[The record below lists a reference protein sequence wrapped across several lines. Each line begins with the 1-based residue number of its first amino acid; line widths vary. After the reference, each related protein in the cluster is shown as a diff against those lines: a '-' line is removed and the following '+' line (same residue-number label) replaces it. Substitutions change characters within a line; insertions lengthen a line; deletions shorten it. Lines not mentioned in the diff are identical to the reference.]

1 MRRSSPTGPSASGR
15 RTRRSRRRRGSTP
28 PPRSRPS
35 HRDGPSSAVS
45 PGRSIAAS
53 ARSRCRSTGAP
64 GSRPSSARTPASTTG
79 DSGSSRGTPP
89 PASTPSRFARPI
101 SQAPSRPTSG
111 RRRSPTGRAA
121 SSRSSSSFR
130 DENPM
135 TSSQSSV
142 GYTPNTTC
150 KQQHHRP
157 RMEAGNIMN
166 ARTRTARRATV
177 FVALAA
183 ALPIGLAACGSTNTP
198 AASGAVAA
206 PSTSSSA
213 PTTASSSST
222 TDAMSQPFG
231 AACTAVPK
239 DGKGSFNGM
248 ATDPVATAA
257 SNNPVLSTLVTAVKA
272 AGLVD
277 TLNSAP
283 ALTVFAPTDDAFAKI
298 PADTLNK
305 VLADKATLTAILT
318 HHVVAG
324 QLDPTQVVGTQDTLN
339 KDQITVKGDTN
350 GMTIENGATPAKVL
364 CGNIPTA
371 NATVYV
377 IDSVLMPS

>member
-1 MRRSSPTGPSASGR
+1 
-15 RTRRSRRRRGSTP
+15 
-28 PPRSRPS
+28 
-35 HRDGPSSAVS
+35 
-45 PGRSIAAS
+45 
-53 ARSRCRSTGAP
+53 
-64 GSRPSSARTPASTTG
+64 
-79 DSGSSRGTPP
+79 
-89 PASTPSRFARPI
+89 
-101 SQAPSRPTSG
+101 
-111 RRRSPTGRAA
+111 
-121 SSRSSSSFR
+121 
-130 DENPM
+130 
-135 TSSQSSV
+135 
-142 GYTPNTTC
+142 
-150 KQQHHRP
+150 
-157 RMEAGNIMN
+157 MEAGNIMN

-283 ALTVFAPTDDAFAKI
+283 AITVFAPTNDAFAKI

-305 VLADKATLTAILT
+305 VLADKPTLTKILT
-318 HHVVAG
+318 NHVVAG
-324 QLDPTQVVGTQDTLN
+324 KIAPDQLAGDHKTLAGTTL
-339 KDQITVKGDTN
+339 TVKGSGEMFTV
-350 GMTIENGATPAKVL
+350 GKENANIV
-364 CGNIPTA
+364 CGNVTTA
-371 NATVYV
+371 NATVYIV
-377 IDSVLMPS
+377 DSVLMP

>member
-1 MRRSSPTGPSASGR
+1 M
-15 RTRRSRRRRGSTP
+15 
-28 PPRSRPS
+28 
-35 HRDGPSSAVS
+35 D
-45 PGRSIAAS
+45 
-53 ARSRCRSTGAP
+53 
-64 GSRPSSARTPASTTG
+64 
-79 DSGSSRGTPP
+79 
-89 PASTPSRFARPI
+89 
-101 SQAPSRPTSG
+101 
-111 RRRSPTGRAA
+111 
-121 SSRSSSSFR
+121 
-130 DENPM
+130 
-135 TSSQSSV
+135 
-142 GYTPNTTC
+142 
-150 KQQHHRP
+150 
-157 RMEAGNIMN
+157 AGNIMN

-206 PSTSSSA
+206 PFTSSSA

-283 ALTVFAPTDDAFAKI
+283 AITVFAPRTTRS
-298 PADTLNK
+298 PRS
-305 VLADKATLTAILT
+305 
-318 HHVVAG
+318 
-324 QLDPTQVVGTQDTLN
+324 PR
-339 KDQITVKGDTN
+339 
-350 GMTIENGATPAKVL
+350 TP
-364 CGNIPTA
+364 
-371 NATVYV
+371 
-377 IDSVLMPS
+377 